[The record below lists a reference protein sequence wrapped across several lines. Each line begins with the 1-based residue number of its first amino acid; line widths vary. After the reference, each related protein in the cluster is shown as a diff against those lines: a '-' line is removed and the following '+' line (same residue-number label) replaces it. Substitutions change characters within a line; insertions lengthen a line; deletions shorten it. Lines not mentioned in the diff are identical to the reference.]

1 MCKCVHNTS
10 QITQNIIERVYI
22 EHDRCT
28 HRLQITTTHT
38 RRDANTIAHNL
49 FFFLLFIC
57 TFISIVLHGWA
68 FGTHVLTEPNNSVYV
83 CLYIIIYDYCV
94 DVWNVSEYK
103 FRVHILC
110 VWMFAN
116 TVTLWRRKRR
126 RQPNSHLFFS
136 FFFASS
142 TSHLHYRRCCRI
154 FVHSHN
160 LCVSFIETLFL
171 HWKWEKLPKIAVSL
185 SPVCSLK
192 ITLFCL
198 CHFPFRVR
206 Q

>member
-1 MCKCVHNTS
+1 MCTHDTS
-10 QITQNIIERVYI
+10 QITQNIIERLYI

-49 FFFLLFIC
+49 FFFFSFLLFVHS
-57 TFISIVLHGWA
+57 FRSFYMVGLLGRM
-68 FGTHVLTEPNNSVYV
+68 FSQPNNSVYV
-83 CLYIIIYDYCV
+83 FLYIIIYDYCV

-110 VWMFAN
+110 FGCLRTQWHCDDENGGDNQILIF
-116 TVTLWRRKRR
+116 
-126 RQPNSHLFFS
+126 FFS
-136 FFFASS
+136 ASS

-160 LCVSFIETLFL
+160 RCVSFIETLFL
-171 HWKWEKLPKIAVSL
+171 RWKWEKLPKIAVTFARVFSEDHFVLFVSL
-185 SPVCSLK
+185 S
-192 ITLFCL
+192 ILF
-198 CHFPFRVR
+198 R